1 MNKLARAEVG
11 VGVGGRVVAV
21 EVERPRVGAV
31 AIVAADIEGPD
42 PGVIIA
48 IIRDAG
54 AKKPGRIA

>member
-1 MNKLARAEVG
+1 MKARAEVG

-54 AKKPGRIA
+54 AKSPVA